1 MKRTRTFPLDPQ
13 SVPAARRFAT
23 GALGGIPLEARQAVE
38 LMVSELV
45 TNCVRHVQ
53 TSFDLTIERLP
64 DEIRVEVSDRGG
76 GIPTMRSPS
85 PDEPN
90 GRGLR
95 IVDMLSRRWGVERR
109 AASGKTVWFT
119 VAAAETLDEETG
131 DTEVSPDESPPRPA
145 SREPGEQRARPG
157 LFELAAASF
166 APARLGAA

>member
-1 MKRTRTFPLDPQ
+1 VKRTRTFPLDPQ

-23 GALGGIPLEARQAVE
+23 DALRDTPLEVRQTVE

-53 TSFDLTIERLP
+53 TSFDLTIDRLP
-64 DEIRVEVSDRGG
+64 DEIRVEVTDRGG

-95 IVDMLSRRWGVERR
+95 IVDMLAQRWGVEQRTG
-109 AASGKTVWFT
+109 SGKTVWFT
-119 VAAAETLDEETG
+119 VAGTPILDEG
-131 DTEVSPDESPPRPA
+131 TEVSDHDSSPSPA
-145 SREPGEQRARPG
+145 SRDPREQRARPG
-157 LFELAAASF
+157 LFELAGARL
-166 APARLGAA
+166 APARPGRA

>member
-23 GALGGIPLEARQAVE
+23 GTLGGLPLEAQQAVE

-45 TNCVRHVQ
+45 TNCVRHVH

-64 DEIRVEVSDRGG
+64 DEIRVEVTDRGG
-76 GIPTMRSPS
+76 GIPEMRSPS

-95 IVDMLSRRWGVERR
+95 IVDMLSQRWGVEQL
-109 AASGKTVWFT
+109 AGSGKTVWFT
-119 VAAAETLDEETG
+119 VAAIELDEAAE
-131 DTEVSPDESPPRPA
+131 A
-145 SREPGEQRARPG
+145 SRHASSPSPTSGDLREPHARPG
-157 LFELAAASF
+157 LLQLTGARF
-166 APARLGAA
+166 ARPDPLRA